1 MIGTPEPAE
10 APAKLEVGI
19 KALVARSGV
28 VSKDSLAKGR
38 DLNVWDLNLIAP
50 LSKDRNNP
58 FSKQECYTTH

>member
-50 LSKDRNNP
+50 LSQDRNNP
-58 FSKQECYTTH
+58 FSKLECYNTH

>member
-10 APAKLEVGI
+10 APAKLDVGI

-50 LSKDRNNP
+50 LSQDRNNP